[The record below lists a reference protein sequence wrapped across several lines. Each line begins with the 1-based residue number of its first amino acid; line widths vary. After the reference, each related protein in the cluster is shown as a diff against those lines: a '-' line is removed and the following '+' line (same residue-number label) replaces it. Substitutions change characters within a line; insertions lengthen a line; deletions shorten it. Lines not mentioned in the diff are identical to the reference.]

1 MRSWPLSGREPPRGV
16 KSSDVATR
24 TSGAEASVTVVV
36 PIWGPSP
43 DLARCLAAVTSRTDL
58 APLALVL
65 VADGPLDE
73 GAGRVAEAAVE
84 KHGARLV
91 RRPARE
97 GFAAAANVGL
107 REAEGDVV
115 LLNSDTEVTEGWLVK
130 LARAV
135 RRRPRT
141 ASATPF
147 SNNATL
153 CSLPRPF
160 AENAIPAGHDV
171 VSFGRL
177 VEERSRHLA
186 PEIPTG
192 VGFCLYL
199 SREALDEVGLLDERT
214 FGAGYGEEVDWCLRA
229 TARGF
234 RHVLDDATFVWHR
247 GGGSFGGEARRR
259 AKAAERRLARRYPA
273 FLPRVARFQLEDP
286 LAPARAGV
294 LGALRSPRRS
304 PRGPSRVVH
313 LVHGWPPF
321 AVGGTEVFARAL
333 ARLQSG
339 RREVAAYARLSAPER
354 RNGDAVELVD
364 GGIRVRL
371 VANGFLQRD
380 PLSRNA
386 IHDGAFLADFE
397 RFLEETRPE
406 LLHVH
411 HLAGHAATLPSAAR
425 RRGIP
430 IVVQLQDWW
439 PLCARVNALH
449 ADGSVCSGPSPF
461 KCAACRPLTG
471 LPPTTL
477 ANAALHALRAAVM
490 RRALSAERYVAG
502 SRFLARSWTEAGW
515 LPGDARLEVVPYGL
529 PAARPAVVADRPAPS
544 LPLRF
549 GFVGALMAHK
559 GALVA
564 ATAFRGVGPE
574 AARLRFWGDPEA
586 DPAYARRL
594 VGAAGDADVTLAG
607 RFGEDELGRVFGEM
621 DVLLVP
627 SVGLESYGLVV
638 DEAMAHGVP
647 VVASRLGALPERFD
661 ERCGA
666 FFPPGD
672 VAALRGIID
681 RLVARPDLVAEW
693 RRALPSVRT
702 LDETAERIEE
712 IYEDCVRGRTADRG
726 RSG

>member
-1 MRSWPLSGREPPRGV
+1 MRSWPLSGRETPRGV
-16 KSSDVATR
+16 KSSDVAVHAP
-24 TSGAEASVTVVV
+24 GAAASVTVVV

-43 DLARCLAAVTSRTDL
+43 DLARCLAAVASRTDL
-58 APLALVL
+58 TRNALVL

-84 KHGARLV
+84 EHGAHLV

-107 REAEGDVV
+107 REATGDVI

-135 RRRPRT
+135 RCRPRT

-160 AENAIPAGHDV
+160 AENAISAGYDV

-199 SREALDEVGLLDERT
+199 SREALDEVGLLDERR

-229 TARGF
+229 TVRGF

-259 AKAAERRLARRYPA
+259 AKAAERRLARRYPS
-273 FLPRVARFQLEDP
+273 FLPRVARFRAEDP

-294 LGALRSPRRS
+294 LAALRPARRS

-321 AVGGTEVFARAL
+321 AVGGTEVFARTL

-339 RREVAAYARLSAPER
+339 RREVSAYARLSAPGR

-364 GGIRVRL
+364 GGVRVRL
-371 VANGFLQRD
+371 VTNGFLQRD

-386 IHDGAFLADFE
+386 IHDGAFHADFE
-397 RFLEETRPE
+397 RFLEETRPD

-411 HLAGHAATLPSAAR
+411 HLAGHAATLPAAAR
-425 RRGIP
+425 RRGVP
-430 IVVQLQDWW
+430 IVMQLQDWW

-449 ADGSVCSGPSPF
+449 ADGSVCAGPSPL
-461 KCAACRPLTG
+461 KCAACRPLTDI
-471 LPPTTL
+471 PPRTL
-477 ANAALHALRAAVM
+477 TNALLHALRAGVM
-490 RRALSAERYVAG
+490 RRALAAERYVAG
-502 SRFLARSWTEAGW
+502 SQFLARSWAEAGW

-529 PAARPAVVADRPAPS
+529 PGPRPAMGHDGAAPR

-549 GFVGALMAHK
+549 GFIGALMAHK
-559 GALVA
+559 GAHVA
-564 ATAFRGVGPE
+564 ATAFRGVDAE
-574 AARLRFWGDPEA
+574 AARLRLWGDPEA
-586 DPAYARRL
+586 DPAYAQGL
-594 VGAAGDADVTLAG
+594 LGAAGGADVTLAG
-607 RFGEDELGRVFGEM
+607 RFRDDELGRVFGDM

-672 VAALRGIID
+672 AAALRGVVD

-702 LDETAERIEE
+702 LEQTAERIEE
-712 IYEDCVRGRTADRG
+712 IYEECVRERTVDRV